1 MQILTAA
8 TLSVLGYEADVVSNG
23 CEAVAAV
30 SGHDYVA
37 VLMDCQMPEMDGYK
51 ATAEIRRLEVSHHR
65 RTPIIALTA
74 TPREDGPQACLAAG
88 MDDYL
93 TKPARMEKLGASLH
107 RWAEAGIVGRS

>member
-8 TLSVLGYEADVVSNG
+8 TLSALGYEADVVSNG

-37 VLMDCQMPEMDGYK
+37 VLMDCQMPEMDGYQ
-51 ATAEIRRLEVSHHR
+51 ATAEIRRLEGHRR

-74 TPREDGPQACLAAG
+74 TPREDGPQACRAAG
-88 MDDYL
+88 MDDHL
-93 TKPARMEKLGASLH
+93 TKPARKETLGATLH
-107 RWAEAGIVGRS
+107 RWRRPGL